1 MVFKP
6 PTSCPK
12 CGKQGRIKAR
22 LRSRTVQ
29 DLVFGRGSVKGRS
42 VRYVFQTYLCR
53 SCGHEYNVHEW
64 HLKNQRK
71 WGWNILA
78 YFVYHIVG
86 LCISQGTIKKSMN
99 RLYGCNLSRGT
110 LHDFKCAAAKYYSV
124 TKRKILDRLIHG
136 NLIHADE
143 TRANIKGHLAYV
155 WVLTNLKEVVY
166 ILAESREG
174 ELIQELLKEL
184 HGVLVSDFYAAYDSI

>member
-1 MVFKP
+1 
-6 PTSCPK
+6 
-12 CGKQGRIKAR
+12 
-22 LRSRTVQ
+22 
-29 DLVFGRGSVKGRS
+29 
-42 VRYVFQTYLCR
+42 
-53 SCGHEYNVHEW
+53 
-64 HLKNQRK
+64 
-71 WGWNILA
+71 
-78 YFVYHIVG
+78 
-86 LCISQGTIKKSMN
+86 MN